1 MSSLAQPRIRIPR
14 SARAG
19 EVIEIR
25 TLIEH
30 PMETG
35 IRPAGAASGQVD
47 VPARN
52 MLTRLLVRMNGETVF
67 AADLRNATSANP
79 YHVFF
84 LRIERTSDIQFV
96 WTDEAGRSARAA
108 ARVTVAGTT

>member
-1 MSSLAQPRIRIPR
+1 MSRLSAQPRIRIPR

-35 IRPAGAASGQVD
+35 LRHDSGTVRPRD
-47 VPARN
+47 
-52 MLTRLLVRMNGETVF
+52 LLHRLLVRMNGETLFV
-67 AADLRNATSANP
+67 AELRNGTSVNP

-84 LRIERTSDIQFV
+84 ARIARTSDFEFIWQ
-96 WTDEAGRSARAA
+96 DERGATASAT
-108 ARVTVAGTT
+108 ARVTVG

>member
-1 MSSLAQPRIRIPR
+1 MSTLSQPRIRIPR

-35 IRPAGAASGQVD
+35 LQGPRRD
-47 VPARN
+47 
-52 MLTRLLVRMNGETVF
+52 MLTRMLVRMNGETVL
-67 AADLRNATSANP
+67 AAEFRNGTSANP

-84 LRIERTSDIQFV
+84 VRMERTSTFDFT
-96 WTDEAGRSARAA
+96 WTDEAGRSARAE
-108 ARVTVAGTT
+108 ARVTVG

>member
-1 MSSLAQPRIRIPR
+1 MSGALSPPRVRIPR

-25 TLIEH
+25 TLAEH

-35 IRPAGAASGQVD
+35 LRHASTPA
-47 VPARN
+47 PARD
-52 MLTRLLVRMNGETVF
+52 MLTRLVVRLNGEVLF
-67 AADLRNATSANP
+67 MAELRNGTSTNP

-84 LRIERTSDIQFV
+84 ARIERRSEFTFV
-96 WTDEAGRSARAA
+96 WSDERGRS
-108 ARVTVAGTT
+108 VTATAVVTIA

>member
-1 MSSLAQPRIRIPR
+1 MSDALAPPRVRIPR

-25 TLIEH
+25 TLAEH

-35 IRPAGAASGQVD
+35 LRHASTPA
-47 VPARN
+47 PARD
-52 MLTRLLVRMNGETVF
+52 MLSRLVVRMNGEVLF
-67 AADLRNATSANP
+67 VADLRNGTSANP

-84 LRIERTSDIQFV
+84 ARIDQRSTFTFV
-96 WTDEAGRSARAA
+96 WSDERGRT
-108 ARVTVAGTT
+108 VTATALVTIG

>member
-1 MSSLAQPRIRIPR
+1 MQQPRIRIPR
-14 SARAG
+14 SARPG

-35 IRPAGAASGQVD
+35 LRADPAAQP
-47 VPARN
+47 VPRL
-52 MLTRLLVRMNGETVF
+52 MLSRLAVRMNGEQVF
-67 AADLRNATSANP
+67 AADLRNGTSANP

-84 LRIERTSDIQFV
+84 VRIERTSDFEFV
-96 WTDEAGRSARAA
+96 WTDEAGRTARAT
-108 ARVTVAGTT
+108 ARVAAG

>member
-1 MSSLAQPRIRIPR
+1 MSRLAVQPRVRIPR
-14 SARAG
+14 SAKAG

-35 IRPAGAASGQVD
+35 LRHEAGSVRPRD
-47 VPARN
+47 
-52 MLTRLLVRMNGETVF
+52 MLHRLLVRINGETLFV
-67 AADLRNATSANP
+67 ADLRNGSSANP

-84 LRIERTSDIQFV
+84 ARITRTSDFEFV
-96 WTDEAGRSARAA
+96 WQDERGATAQAT
-108 ARVTVAGTT
+108 ARVVLS

>member
-1 MSSLAQPRIRIPR
+1 MTTLSPPRIRIPR

-35 IRPAGAASGQVD
+35 LHQAGARRD
-47 VPARN
+47 
-52 MLTRLLVRMNGETVF
+52 MLTRLLVRMNGDTLL
-67 AADLRNATSANP
+67 AAEFRNGTSANP

-84 LRIERTSDIQFV
+84 VRMERTSAFDFT
-96 WTDEAGRSARAA
+96 WTDEAGRSARVE
-108 ARVTVAGTT
+108 ARVSVA

>member
-1 MSSLAQPRIRIPR
+1 MLQQPRIRIPR

-35 IRPAGAASGQVD
+35 IRQDGSRAPPRD
-47 VPARN
+47 
-52 MLTRLLVRMNGETVF
+52 MLNRFLVRMNGETVF
-67 AADLRNATSANP
+67 AADLRNGTSANP
-79 YHVFF
+79 YHVFYV
-84 LRIERTSDIQFV
+84 RIDRAAEFEFV
-96 WTDEAGRSARAA
+96 WTDERGRSARAT
-108 ARVTVAGTT
+108 ARVALA

>member
-1 MSSLAQPRIRIPR
+1 MTTLSPPRIRIPR

-35 IRPAGAASGQVD
+35 LQQGAARRD
-47 VPARN
+47 
-52 MLTRLLVRMNGETVF
+52 MLTRLLVRMNGETLL
-67 AADLRNATSANP
+67 AAEFRNGTSANP

-84 LRIERTSDIQFV
+84 VRMERSSTFDFT
-96 WTDEAGRSARAA
+96 WTDEAGRSARAE
-108 ARVTVAGTT
+108 ARVSVA

>member
-1 MSSLAQPRIRIPR
+1 MSRLAVQPRIRIPR

-35 IRPAGAASGQVD
+35 LRHEGGSVRH
-47 VPARN
+47 RN
-52 MLTRLLVRMNGETVF
+52 LLHRLLVRMNGETLFV
-67 AADLRNATSANP
+67 ADLRNGTSANP

-84 LRIERTSDIQFV
+84 ARITRTSDFEFIWQ
-96 WTDEAGRSARAA
+96 DERGGTASAT
-108 ARVTVAGTT
+108 ARVTVG

>member
-1 MSSLAQPRIRIPR
+1 MSTLSPPRIRIPR

-35 IRPAGAASGQVD
+35 LHQAGARRD
-47 VPARN
+47 
-52 MLTRLLVRMNGETVF
+52 MLTRLLVRMNGEAVL
-67 AADLRNATSANP
+67 AAEFRNGTSANP

-84 LRIERTSDIQFV
+84 VRVERTSRFDFT
-96 WTDEAGRSARAA
+96 WTDEAGRTARAE
-108 ARVTVAGTT
+108 ARVAVP

>member
-1 MSSLAQPRIRIPR
+1 MTAPLGPPRIRIPR

-35 IRPAGAASGQVD
+35 LHQAGARRD
-47 VPARN
+47 
-52 MLTRLLVRMNGETVF
+52 MLTRLLVRMNGETVL
-67 AADLRNATSANP
+67 AADVRNGTAANP

-84 LRIERTSDIQFV
+84 VRIERTSSFDFT
-96 WTDEAGRSARAA
+96 WTDEGGRSARTE
-108 ARVTVAGTT
+108 ARVTVG